1 MCINLVVLFSSW
13 KGLRGAEEPLLSLT
27 DRLGLQIV
35 FRGPETILS
44 FRVHRSP
51 LSLLLSVFWFSICA
65 LSAVVCLCF
74 WAHLKGFYLPEP
86 RKDPMRLGRG
96 RVPVWRRRSEG

>member
-27 DRLGLQIV
+27 DRLGLQTV
-35 FRGPETILS
+35 FGGPETILS
-44 FRVHRSP
+44 FRVRLSP
-51 LSLLLSVFWFSICA
+51 LSLLFFIFWFSICA

-86 RKDPMRLGRG
+86 QKDPMRLGRG
-96 RVPVWRRRSEG
+96 RVPVWRYRSEG